1 MKSKIKAKIYT
12 INLSL
17 RMIKIDDLTPTSD
30 LLNIKINDLIINEYG
45 ISGQVKSIDIIDTDE
60 FWLFT
65 FLLESN
71 ELIEIRKIKNIC

>member
-1 MKSKIKAKIYT
+1 
-12 INLSL
+12 
-17 RMIKIDDLTPTSD
+17 MIKIDDLTPTSD